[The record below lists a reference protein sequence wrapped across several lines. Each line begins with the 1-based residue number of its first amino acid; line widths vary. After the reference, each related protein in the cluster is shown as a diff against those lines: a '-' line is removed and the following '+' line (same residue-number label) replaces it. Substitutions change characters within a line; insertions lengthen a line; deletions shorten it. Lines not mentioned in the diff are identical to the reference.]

1 MRKVISIFV
10 MLLSVVLFLLLQNIE
25 LENVSDAKTKTTKH
39 DEKYYQTKMCEQL
52 GGDMEYVLFDKA
64 RVDCLTSEYAI
75 EVDFAK
81 KWAEG
86 IGQALYYAEVTGK
99 KPAVALIV
107 EEDEDKK
114 YIDRLDR
121 VASKFGIRVILLKK

>member
-1 MRKVISIFV
+1 MRKVVSIFV
-10 MLLSVVLFLLLQNIE
+10 MLLSVALFLLLQNME
-25 LENVSDAKTKTTKH
+25 LENAAEAKTKTTKH
-39 DEKYYQTKMCEQL
+39 DEKYYQTNMCQQL
-52 GGDMEYVLFDKA
+52 GGDMEYILFDKT

-86 IGQALYYAEVTGK
+86 IGQALYYAEITGK